1 MLPQLVA
8 LGPWRVNSYTALLA
22 LAALLGLLA
31 ARWLLHLPWRAVID
45 AQLCFALA
53 AVLGGRLLFV
63 VLNRSYFAQHPGEV
77 MDLSR
82 TPGLSAQGALIG
94 TLLLASVWRNRRV
107 LPAIAL
113 MTCLAGVAAA
123 VGCIPNGC
131 GHGREVFWTDGVW
144 WQLRVDWPDAYLIR
158 NPRLP
163 AQAFAAGW
171 AALCLF
177 AAAWMARKHAQR
189 PQLGLA
195 FAVIGALSAG
205 DFCAAFA
212 RADVQPTVAQLRVEQ
227 WLDVAILCASLPAAL
242 LRRRTHATHARA
254 SVPDRNAQA

>member
-1 MLPQLVA
+1 MLPQFVA
-8 LGPWRVNSYTALLA
+8 LGPWQANSYTVLFA
-22 LAALLGLLA
+22 LAAFLGLLA
-31 ARWLLHLPWRAVID
+31 ARWLLRLPWRAVID

-53 AVLGGRLLFV
+53 AVLSGRLLYV
-63 VLNRSYFAQHPGEV
+63 VVNRSYFAEHAGES

-94 TLLLASVWRNRRV
+94 VLLLAGVWRNQRV

-113 MTCLAGVAAA
+113 MTCLAGIAAA
-123 VGCIPNGC
+123 LGCIPNGC
-131 GHGREVFWTDGVW
+131 GHGREVFWTSGVW
-144 WQLRVDWPDAYLIR
+144 WQLRADWPDAYLIR

-171 AALCLF
+171 AAVCLF
-177 AAAWMARKHAQR
+177 GAAWFARKHAQV
-189 PQLGLA
+189 QGLGLLLV
-195 FAVIGALSAG
+195 VIGALSAG
-205 DFCAAFA
+205 DFVVAFA
-212 RADVQPTVAQLRVEQ
+212 RADAQPTVAQLRVEQ
-227 WLDVAILCASLPAAL
+227 WFDVAILCALLPAAL